1 MGNQKDGPISPA
13 PLVGRDSLTQLLS
26 KNMYTETSQFL
37 TGLDAELAR
46 RELLII
52 IFFILFL
59 LSLLGN
65 LLLMIAYANLTRTRR
80 DNEAV

>member
-1 MGNQKDGPISPA
+1 
-13 PLVGRDSLTQLLS
+13 
-26 KNMYTETSQFL
+26 MYTETSQFL

-65 LLLMIAYANLTRTRR
+65 LLLLIAYANLTRTRR

>member
-1 MGNQKDGPISPA
+1 
-13 PLVGRDSLTQLLS
+13 
-26 KNMYTETSQFL
+26 MYTETSQFL

-65 LLLMIAYANLTRTRR
+65 LLLLIAYANLTRIRR